1 MSDQLQ
7 LRSFES
13 LGSLENIRPDWNQ
26 LLSQIPGAT
35 IFNTWEWLVPW
46 WRAFGCGQDLLI
58 VAAYN
63 SQKELIGLAPLSLG
77 FLEVSKA
84 VRLRLLR
91 LLGDGSG
98 ESDNLDLLVLPGY
111 EERFTRALLAY
122 LISRHGHW
130 DLCDFNTM
138 PGDCPSANN
147 LLQRLDELGWAH
159 IVDREHCSIIS
170 LPDSW
175 ESYLNQISKKERS
188 KIGYYLRRIEKRYH
202 ANFYRCTQEKEL
214 PNCLENFFRLH
225 QKHWH
230 ESGKPGSF
238 NSSARRQFYYEM
250 ASMFIARHW
259 LEFWLLEL
267 DGKTVAAQFTF
278 RYRDTVFALQEGF
291 DPAYSK
297 DSVGYA
303 LRAYAIR
310 QLVSEGVRRYDFL
323 GGKDPSKERWG
334 ACSGVYRRIRFAR
347 PFSRGST
354 YLRLVR
360 GAHTSKEFLRAHVPH
375 PAFNLLRQ
383 LGHRFRNVETEK
395 ELLRD

>member
-1 MSDQLQ
+1 MQAPKPG
-7 LRSFES
+7 LRKN
-13 LGSLENIRPDWNQ
+13 G
-26 LLSQIPGAT
+26 GT
-35 IFNTWEWLVPW
+35 
-46 WRAFGCGQDLLI
+46 
-58 VAAYN
+58 
-63 SQKELIGLAPLSLG
+63 
-77 FLEVSKA
+77 
-84 VRLRLLR
+84 
-91 LLGDGSG
+91 
-98 ESDNLDLLVLPGY
+98 
-111 EERFTRALLAY
+111 
-122 LISRHGHW
+122 
-130 DLCDFNTM
+130 
-138 PGDCPSANN
+138 DCPSILRPKRGGGFLSVSKVRVLRNRDD
-147 LLQRLDELGWAH
+147 L
-159 IVDREHCSIIS
+159 SI
-170 LPDSW
+170 
-175 ESYLNQISKKERS
+175 ET
-188 KIGYYLRRIEKRYH
+188 RYH

-214 PNCLENFFRLH
+214 PKCLENFFQLH

-250 ASMFIARHW
+250 ASMFIGRQW

-291 DPAYSK
+291 DPAYST

-310 QLVSEGVRRYDFL
+310 QLVSEGVRQYDFL

-334 ACSGVYRRIRFAR
+334 ARPGVYRRIRFAR

-354 YLRLVR
+354 YLRLLR

-383 LGHRFRNVETEK
+383 LRHRFRSVEIEK